1 MSATFKAPT
10 PASVSEALTHEFYRL
25 IWWGAVL
32 LATMSILLG
41 VIWHWQA
48 ALQWLLQAGPFWA
61 FICYQAGR
69 RLPLNRSDLE
79 APLYKELGL
88 ANRLTLLRALLIASV
103 AGFLFQ
109 SWPEGSVL
117 AWLPGMLYFCAAILD
132 RVDGYV
138 ARRTK
143 HGSILGSELD
153 TVSDALGLAVASLLA
168 FNYGQVH
175 WTYLLL
181 GIAYY
186 FFHGGILWRKRH
198 GQPVHPLP
206 PSIHRRAWAGFQM
219 GFLVVALW
227 PVFYPPITI
236 IAGFAFMLP
245 ALIGF
250 FLDWLIV
257 SGRVNREAEAANN
270 LLQRLTVF
278 SQAVLQ
284 PTLRVV
290 VVVTLIMSL
299 LQSGLPP
306 LRAVPWMNN
315 VMIGGFILTSSMVLL
330 GVAGR
335 YFSLLLIGLLGWYYI
350 TNPLLAVDYVL
361 FCSLVW
367 LLLLGTGRFSLWQE
381 DDYWINRYDGT

>member
-1 MSATFKAPT
+1 
-10 PASVSEALTHEFYRL
+10 
-25 IWWGAVL
+25 
-32 LATMSILLG
+32 
-41 VIWHWQA
+41 
-48 ALQWLLQAGPFWA
+48 
-61 FICYQAGR
+61 
-69 RLPLNRSDLE
+69 
-79 APLYKELGL
+79 
-88 ANRLTLLRALLIASV
+88 
-103 AGFLFQ
+103 
-109 SWPEGSVL
+109 
-117 AWLPGMLYFCAAILD
+117 
-132 RVDGYV
+132 
-138 ARRTK
+138 
-143 HGSILGSELD
+143 
-153 TVSDALGLAVASLLA
+153 
-168 FNYGQVH
+168 
-175 WTYLLL
+175 
-181 GIAYY
+181 
-186 FFHGGILWRKRH
+186 
-198 GQPVHPLP
+198 
-206 PSIHRRAWAGFQM
+206 M

-227 PVFYPPITI
+227 PVFYPPITV

-278 SQAVLQ
+278 SQTVLQ

-315 VMIGGFILTSSMVLL
+315 VIIGGFILTSSMVLL
-330 GVAGR
+330 GIAGR

-367 LLLLGTGRFSLWQE
+367 LLLVGTGRFSLWQE

>member
-1 MSATFKAPT
+1 MSATLKALIQ
-10 PASVSEALTHEFYRL
+10 ASVSEALKHEFYRL
-25 IWWGAVL
+25 IWWGVVL

-109 SWPEGSVL
+109 PWPGGTILS
-117 AWLPGMLYFCAAILD
+117 WLPGMLYFCAAILD

-153 TVSDALGLAVASLLA
+153 TVSDALGLAVATLLA

-186 FFHGGILWRKRH
+186 FFHGGILLRKRR

-227 PVFYPPITI
+227 PVFYPPITV

-278 SQAVLQ
+278 SQTVLQ

-315 VMIGGFILTSSMVLL
+315 VIIGGFILTSSMVLL
-330 GVAGR
+330 GIAGR

-367 LLLLGTGRFSLWQE
+367 LLLVGTGRFSLWQE